1 MNLFLPLSLFFLFSV
16 PAESQEPAS
25 LKNLRSADSFAQAS
39 TQGSPER
46 RVNLVG
52 IPFSGGAPSEPVPVQ
67 AAVQPDPLPPGPNL
81 IFHPRK
87 PGEPEIPLPKDR
99 KDVETVRTVGVVAAA
114 AGAGWLALAVAT
126 GAAFPVWGA
135 ALLFFGGLAAYM
147 AHRNLK

>member
-1 MNLFLPLSLFFLFSV
+1 M
-16 PAESQEPAS
+16 
-25 LKNLRSADSFAQAS
+25 
-39 TQGSPER
+39 
-46 RVNLVG
+46 VG
-52 IPFSGGAPSEPVPVQ
+52 VPFSGAVPPEPVPVQ
-67 AAVQPDPLPPGPNL
+67 TAQPDPLPPGPNL

-99 KDVETVRTVGVVAAA
+99 KDVETVRTVGTVAAV
-114 AGAGWLALAVAT
+114 AGAGWLALAVVT